1 MITAVDT
8 NILIDVYFQNET
20 FGHQSLEILEDA
32 YDKGAIVISNVVY
45 AELAAAIP
53 NRVDLDRALAISNVT
68 TSDLNAEI
76 AFEAGRRWHDYR
88 QKGGPRSHI
97 ITDFLIG
104 AHALFKA
111 DAFLTRD
118 RGFFGTYF
126 PELSGN

>member
-20 FGHQSLEILEDA
+20 FGHQSLESLEDA

-53 NRVDLDRALAISNVT
+53 NRVDLERALAISNVT
-68 TSDLNAEI
+68 TSDLNADI
-76 AFEAGRRWHDYR
+76 AFEAGRRWYDYR
-88 QKGGPRSHI
+88 QKGGPRSRI

-104 AHALFKA
+104 AHALFTA

-126 PELSGN
+126 PELSAN